1 MQVCDGH
8 CDIQVLSHLYMYT
21 SNVACCGTKTTT
33 LVVFRRCKLWWR
45 WDLNSGL
52 WSLTAVTCGSSG
64 LSGEG
69 GSWGGFCHCGSSHG
83 SCEYDVVCTL
93 APLVSTVFV
102 LFPGGLL
109 VPFSAVFL
117 FALFLFYGAPN
128 KSKTMFLFAL
138 FLCHGCVFCRQ
149 KTVRRVPVYLSW
161 TRLSVCVCV
170 RVCVRVCLCMCV
182 CKHVCVGIPACMNI
196 CLCACMF
203 CRQWIIWSTHL
214 SVINQCEGVI
224 SMCLCM
230 YVCLCVSFFRQV
242 LRKCRVQGCHYLL
255 KNMCECV
262 FSMCLFVCMCFADR
276 C

>member
-21 SNVACCGTKTTT
+21 SNVACCDTKTTT

-170 RVCVRVCLCMCV
+170 CACV
-182 CKHVCVGIPACMNI
+182 CKHVCVQACV
-196 CLCACMF
+196 CGHTCM
-203 CRQWIIWSTHL
+203 H
-214 SVINQCEGVI
+214 E
-224 SMCLCM
+224 
-230 YVCLCVSFFRQV
+230 Y
-242 LRKCRVQGCHYLL
+242 
-255 KNMCECV
+255 
-262 FSMCLFVCMCFADR
+262 LFVCMYVLQTVNHLKHPFVRHKSVWGCHQHVFVYV
-276 C
+276 CVFVC